1 MGIGARIG
9 ELAKSKKISLKE
21 LSRRID
27 IPYTT
32 LYHMVSRDSKVDL
45 NTASKI
51 ADVLSIDINWL
62 LNGYTLEEHNEEFI
76 QRLQGK
82 GDVSARDL
90 YLKKHPDDEPAP
102 AKEKS
107 HHKQCQYTVS

>member
-51 ADVLSIDINWL
+51 ADV
-62 LNGYTLEEHNEEFI
+62 
-76 QRLQGK
+76 
-82 GDVSARDL
+82 
-90 YLKKHPDDEPAP
+90 
-102 AKEKS
+102 
-107 HHKQCQYTVS
+107 

>member
-62 LNGYTLEEHNEEFI
+62 LNFLVF
-76 QRLQGK
+76 RLNVTRIGFFLVAK
-82 GDVSARDL
+82 DKFPYNS
-90 YLKKHPDDEPAP
+90 LK
-102 AKEKS
+102 
-107 HHKQCQYTVS
+107 